1 MQLLPIERTGLGV
14 TADAI
19 EGLFRPFV
27 ERELPPGDPAWTDEM
42 GRRRRKLLKQA
53 GRRLLGARDRAGGRR
68 DAGTV
73 KTEYAEAWQRIDYG
87 MYALGRPLE
96 FVSPWEYRGKRWL
109 ASDAG
114 ATRVRQLLLQRIVER
129 VKPRRVLEVGCGNGI
144 NLMLL
149 STRFPELELTGVD
162 LTPEGI
168 RAATELQRREVLPD
182 GMAAYGPQPSLD
194 ATAFR
199 RITFREGDAGDL
211 PFTDGSFD
219 LVYTMLALEQMET
232 LRDRALA
239 QLARVTS
246 AHALMIEPFAEVNA
260 GFWRRLNVFRRN
272 YFRGS
277 IADLPGYGL
286 TPEIATADFPQEVFL
301 GACMVLAGKT

>member
-1 MQLLPIERTGLGV
+1 MDLSPIERTGLDV

-19 EGLFRPFV
+19 AGLFAPFV
-27 ERELPPGDPAWTDEM
+27 ERELAAGDPAWARDI
-42 GRRRRKLLKQA
+42 GRRKRKLLKQA
-53 GRRLLGARDRAGGRR
+53 ARRLLGAHDRAGGRR
-68 DAGTV
+68 DALTV

-96 FVSPWEYRGKRWL
+96 FVSPWEYRGKHWL

-114 ATRVRQLLLQRIVER
+114 ATRVRQLLLQRVVER
-129 VKPRRVLEVGCGNGI
+129 VRPRRVLEIGCGNGI

-149 STRFPELELTGVD
+149 SARFPELELTGVD

-168 RAATELQRREVLPD
+168 QAATALQRREALPA
-182 GMAAYGPQPSLD
+182 GMAEYGPQPTLD
-194 ATAFR
+194 PTAFR
-199 RITFREGDAGDL
+199 RIAFRQGDAGAL
-211 PFTDGSFD
+211 PFADGEFE

-232 LRDRALA
+232 LRERALS

-246 AHALMIEPFAEVNA
+246 GHALMIEPFAEVNA
-260 GFWRRLNVFRRN
+260 AFWRRLNVYRRN

-277 IADLPGYGL
+277 IDGLRRYGAV
-286 TPEIATADFPQEVFL
+286 PEIVTADFPQEVFL
-301 GACMVLAGKT
+301 GAAMVLARKS